1 MNHETCERPHH
12 IMHQLQSRY
21 KNLNQTI
28 VHYGDTMV
36 IFSSVEIALFFC
48 IFPQARLLG
57 Y

>member
-36 IFSSVEIALFFC
+36 IFSSVEIALFFV
-48 IFPQARLLG
+48 FSHRPD
-57 Y
+57 